1 MCTQCPRM
9 HKQLR
14 ARHCALVRS
23 GEYEEV
29 ETVMEVSLYPPATL
43 VPDGAGLAS
52 QTARESSSYQHAALG
67 QDESEAWL
75 EDTRQQQH
83 HPPETYVQQQQR
95 VREGASATGHGQPQP
110 GLQPR
115 VEIDWNGTVK
125 ARVPGAGNGG
135 SIAQPSLYQA
145 QSTAIHASRSG
156 QPEAVGPS
164 SAAQRLQKTLSGQ
177 NDNQTQQLP
186 PAPQQPAP
194 QGQSVP
200 ADGRAEYGR
209 ENTLPGMYD
218 RRAQTR
224 VKASVGGPG
233 LVLGQVEG
241 KVVVLGLIPHLPA
254 ALSGVIQVND
264 EITEVDSFGI
274 EQVTEGLGSD
284 AVMAAEHEAAWLRGQ
299 PVTSQG
305 VLSSAVSDPDP
316 DSRALSLCRSLIRAA
331 GETVRLTVRR
341 PTFDPRKQAGVG
353 LLLNITVN
361 GIFVVGVAPLSSAER
376 EGSVMVG
383 DTLLAIGDRVLEGM
397 TTDSLVKLLVGPQG
411 SAITLTL
418 RRSALPSTPA
428 GGVPPKVP
436 SGGIYRCSL
445 LRGTEVLYIIRMVHC
460 LRVRL
465 CHPPLSPSRSLQTFD
480 PVTPPV

>member
-1 MCTQCPRM
+1 M
-9 HKQLR
+9 
-14 ARHCALVRS
+14 
-23 GEYEEV
+23 
-29 ETVMEVSLYPPATL
+29 MEVSLYPPATL

-75 EDTRQQQH
+75 EDTGQQHH
-83 HPPETYVQQQQR
+83 HPPESYVQQQQQQR
-95 VREGASATGHGQPQP
+95 VREGASVPSGHGQPQP

-125 ARVPGAGNGG
+125 ARVPVAGTIARTGG
-135 SIAQPSLYQA
+135 SIAQPSLYEA

-177 NDNQTQQLP
+177 HDKQTQQP
-186 PAPQQPAP
+186 RPAPQQPAP
-194 QGQSVP
+194 QAQSVP
-200 ADGRAEYGR
+200 ADGRAEYAR

-274 EQVTEGLGSD
+274 EQY
-284 AVMAAEHEAAWLRGQ
+284 RGPSTHGREPC
-299 PVTSQG
+299 PVH
-305 VLSSAVSDPDP
+305 
-316 DSRALSLCRSLIRAA
+316 
-331 GETVRLTVRR
+331 RL
-341 PTFDPRKQAGVG
+341 
-353 LLLNITVN
+353 
-361 GIFVVGVAPLSSAER
+361 SAEVDACAQAR
-376 EGSVMVG
+376 EGW
-383 DTLLAIGDRVLEGM
+383 
-397 TTDSLVKLLVGPQG
+397 PG
-411 SAITLTL
+411 SC
-418 RRSALPSTPA
+418 SPA
-428 GGVPPKVP
+428 G
-436 SGGIYRCSL
+436 
-445 LRGTEVLYIIRMVHC
+445 RGWRQASARARWWACRWQPAWDTC
-460 LRVRL
+460 T
-465 CHPPLSPSRSLQTFD
+465 SRTRW
-480 PVTPPV
+480 PTAT